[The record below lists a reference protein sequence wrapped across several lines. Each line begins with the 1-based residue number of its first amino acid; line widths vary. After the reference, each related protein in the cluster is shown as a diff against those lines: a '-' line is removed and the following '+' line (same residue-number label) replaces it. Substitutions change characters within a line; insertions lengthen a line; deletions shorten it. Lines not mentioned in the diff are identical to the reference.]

1 MLVGFQPRRYQ
12 EVIVETAKRYNT
24 LVVLPTGLGK
34 TAIALMLAANR
45 LSVYPD
51 AKVVFLAPTRPL
63 IQQHYEYFKRHLALE
78 DEAFALLTG
87 SVLPAKRIKAF
98 AEAKVLFYTPQTLE
112 NDLMQGAV
120 NLGDVCL
127 MIFDECHRAVG
138 DYAYAFIA
146 KEYIKQ
152 GKYPRIIG
160 LTASPGSDA
169 EKIKEIIKNLSIEEI
184 EVRSVDDPDVKP
196 YVKDIEVEWIRVCF
210 PKPYKELQQLLKR
223 FVSERLER
231 LKEWKVIRR
240 KNLPKKELI
249 LLQANLMKRLS
260 KGERKGFLFSSVSL
274 LSEIMKVQ
282 HAVELLETQGIFAL
296 HRYIARLRE
305 QEENSKTRALKNIFR
320 DIYFKSAV
328 VLINRLYKEGW
339 KHPKLLKVL
348 EIVQK
353 ELEARPDSKI
363 IVFNQ
368 YRDNGVEL
376 VDELNK
382 IEGVKAAL
390 FVGQLKKEGTGLS
403 QKEQKE
409 VINKFREGAFNVL
422 VATAVGEE
430 GLDIP
435 KVDVVIFYEPIPSA
449 IRHIQRRGRTGRHE
463 KGKVIV
469 LVTKGTRDEGYRWSA
484 HRKEKAMFSN
494 LKKILLDLRERR
506 KKGKDIQTKLSKFN
520 EQIKVIADDRERD
533 KSVLRELFG
542 FGVGIEQKRL
552 ECADYLLSSDVGVEV
567 KSVAD
572 FVQSIVDGR
581 LFRQVRMMKE
591 RFNKPLLVIEG
602 EESLFE
608 QRGLHPNAINGAIAS
623 IIIDYGVPIVWTKNR
638 METAQLLYAIA
649 KREQSG
655 NKKAASPHA
664 KKPKELCSQ
673 QEYVIAALPGIG
685 SSMAKDMLKKFRT
698 IKAIVDAS
706 VEELMQV
713 PRIGKK
719 TAEKIRSLLDSEYVA
734 NN

>member
-12 EVIVETAKRYNT
+12 EVIAETAKRYNT

-51 AKVVFLAPTRPL
+51 GKVVFLAPTRPL

-78 DEAFALLTG
+78 DSAFALLTG
-87 SVLPAKRIKAF
+87 SVLSAKRIKAF
-98 AEAKVLFYTPQTLE
+98 SEARVLFYTPQTLE
-112 NDLMQGAV
+112 NDLMSGAI
-120 NLGDVCL
+120 NLKDVCL

-138 DYAYAFIA
+138 DYAYTFIA
-146 KEYIKQ
+146 KEYVKQ
-152 GKYPRIIG
+152 GRYPRIIG

-169 EKIKEIIKNLSIEEI
+169 EKIKEVIKNLSIEEI

-196 YVKDIEVEWIRVCF
+196 YVKEIEVEWIKVNF

-223 FVSERLER
+223 FVSERLEK
-231 LKEWKVIRR
+231 LKEWGIIRR

-249 LLQANLMKRLS
+249 SLQANLMKRLS
-260 KGERKGFLFSSVSL
+260 KGEQKGFLYSSVSL

-282 HAVELLETQGIFAL
+282 HAIELLETQGIFAL
-296 HRYIARLRE
+296 HRYVSRLKE
-305 QEENSKTRALKNIFR
+305 QEANSRNRALKNIFR

-328 VLINRLYKEGW
+328 VLIDRLYKEGW
-339 KHPKLLKVL
+339 KHPKLLKAL
-348 EIVQK
+348 EVVQK
-353 ELEARPDSKI
+353 ELEERPDSKI

-368 YRDNGVEL
+368 YRDNGIEL

-382 IEGVKAAL
+382 IDGVKAAL

-403 QKEQKE
+403 QKEQRE

-435 KVDVVIFYEPIPSA
+435 KVDVVVFYEPIPSA

-463 KGKVIV
+463 KGRVVV

-494 LKKILLDLRERR
+494 LKRILLDLREKR
-506 KKGKDIQTKLSKFN
+506 KKGKEVQTKLSQFN
-520 EQIKVIADDRERD
+520 EIKIIADDRERD
-533 KSVLRELFG
+533 RSVLRELFN

-567 KSVAD
+567 KSVSD

-581 LFRQVRMMKE
+581 LFRQIRMMKE
-591 RFNKPLLVIEG
+591 RFNKPLLIIEG

-623 IIIDYGVPIVWTKNR
+623 IVVDYGVPIVWTKNKL
-638 METAQLLYAIA
+638 ETAHLLYAIA
-649 KREQSG
+649 KREQSN
-655 NKKAASPHA
+655 NKKAVNLHA

-673 QEYVIAALPGIG
+673 QEYVVSALPGVG
-685 SSMAKDMLKKFRT
+685 SSMAKDMLKRFRT
-698 IKAIVDAS
+698 IRAIVDAS

-734 NN
+734 GN

>member
-1 MLVGFQPRRYQ
+1 M
-12 EVIVETAKRYNT
+12 
-24 LVVLPTGLGK
+24 
-34 TAIALMLAANR
+34 
-45 LSVYPD
+45 
-51 AKVVFLAPTRPL
+51 
-63 IQQHYEYFKRHLALE
+63 
-78 DEAFALLTG
+78 
-87 SVLPAKRIKAF
+87 
-98 AEAKVLFYTPQTLE
+98 
-112 NDLMQGAV
+112 V
-120 NLGDVCL
+120 N
-127 MIFDECHRAVG
+127 
-138 DYAYAFIA
+138 
-146 KEYIKQ
+146 
-152 GKYPRIIG
+152 
-160 LTASPGSDA
+160 
-169 EKIKEIIKNLSIEEI
+169 
-184 EVRSVDDPDVKP
+184 
-196 YVKDIEVEWIRVCF
+196 F

-223 FVSERLER
+223 FVSERLEK
-231 LKEWKVIRR
+231 LKEWGIIRR

-249 LLQANLMKRLS
+249 SLQANLMKRLS
-260 KGERKGFLFSSVSL
+260 KGEQKGFLYSSVSL

-282 HAVELLETQGIFAL
+282 HAIELLETQGIFAL
-296 HRYIARLRE
+296 HRYVSRLKE
-305 QEENSKTRALKNIFR
+305 QEANSRNRALKNIFR

-328 VLINRLYKEGW
+328 VLIDRLYKEGW
-339 KHPKLLKVL
+339 KHPKLLKAL
-348 EIVQK
+348 EVVQK
-353 ELEARPDSKI
+353 ELEERPDSKI

-368 YRDNGVEL
+368 YRDNGIEL

-382 IEGVKAAL
+382 IDGVKAAL

-403 QKEQKE
+403 QKEQRE

-435 KVDVVIFYEPIPSA
+435 KVDVVVFYEPIPSA

-463 KGKVIV
+463 KGRVVV

-494 LKKILLDLRERR
+494 LKRILLDLRERR
-506 KKGKDIQTKLSKFN
+506 KKGKEVQTKLSQFN
-520 EQIKVIADDRERD
+520 EIKIIADDRERD
-533 KSVLRELFG
+533 RSVLRELFN

-567 KSVAD
+567 KSVSD

-581 LFRQVRMMKE
+581 LFRQIRMMKE
-591 RFNKPLLVIEG
+591 RFNKPLLIIEG

-623 IIIDYGVPIVWTKNR
+623 IVVDYGVPIVWTKNKL
-638 METAQLLYAIA
+638 ETAHLLYAIA
-649 KREQSG
+649 KREQSN
-655 NKKAASPHA
+655 NKKAVNLHA

-673 QEYVIAALPGIG
+673 QEYVVSALPGVG
-685 SSMAKDMLKKFRT
+685 SSMAKDMLKRFRT
-698 IKAIVDAS
+698 IRAIVDAS

-734 NN
+734 GN